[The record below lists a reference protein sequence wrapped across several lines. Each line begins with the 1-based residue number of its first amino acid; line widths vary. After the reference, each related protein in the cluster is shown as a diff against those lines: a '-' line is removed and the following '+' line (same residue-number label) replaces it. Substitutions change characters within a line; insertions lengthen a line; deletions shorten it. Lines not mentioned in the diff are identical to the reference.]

1 MHELP
6 SSHVRAMSAH
16 AQQGRAG
23 RLSSQD
29 RQKGFLDGSLAEV
42 ASSQTTGRFS
52 VRVSSSQNEDSQY

>member
-1 MHELP
+1 
-6 SSHVRAMSAH
+6 MSAH
-16 AQQGRAG
+16 AQQRRAG